1 MLEIIK
7 HSAAGVLLIVLF
19 VIGINAN
26 NAELYATSWLISG
39 IYALA
44 IGSGSDPNNLLGSF
58 NIFGRLTLII
68 GCIISGILALIVL
81 ITVEWVNYL
90 QEIEED

>member
-7 HSAAGVLLIVLF
+7 HSAVGVLLIVLF
-19 VIGINAN
+19 VIGIYAN
-26 NAELYATSWLISG
+26 NTGLYVTSWLASSA
-39 IYALA
+39 YALA

-81 ITVEWVNYL
+81 ITVEWINYL